1 MPGHHLIRS
10 VFLAGF
16 SCLFASIGLANS
28 APVISNQTGSSV
40 TFEVRE
46 NSERFFFNGWDKTFG
61 GSGAEN
67 IRSVIKTRDGGF
79 LFLTNSQSGITGNKT
94 DANIGTKD
102 FW

>member
-1 MPGHHLIRS
+1 MLAHDLNKF

-16 SCLFASIGLANS
+16 SCLFASIGWANS

-61 GSGAEN
+61 GSDAEN

-79 LFLTNSQSGITGNKT
+79 LFLSIARAGSLGIQGGGCRR
-94 DANIGTKD
+94 AQP
-102 FW
+102 